1 MKDKTG
7 RKIMSPINASPVKIY
22 DEFPSYKIDHPKERE
37 FVSEI
42 AKRSLQEIK
51 ECLSKNIPV
60 IELQEV

>member
-1 MKDKTG
+1 M
-7 RKIMSPINASPVKIY
+7 ISFHLSPVKIY

-42 AKRSLQEIK
+42 ARRSLQETK

-60 IELQEV
+60 IELNEV